1 MNFRTFDLNLLRVL
15 DSMLALANTTRVAE
29 TIGLSQP
36 AVSAA
41 VARLRER
48 LGDPLFVREGNALV
62 PTSYA
67 LSLQAPV
74 REALQNLE
82 EALGGGRRFDPGEC
96 QRAFVIGASDYF
108 NEMLMPRLA
117 ARVASEAPNVRLKM
131 LPAPIATFPA
141 MLTADE
147 FDMAL
152 SISVEPPDWIEK
164 RLAFEASD
172 LVAARNGH
180 PRLARAGLAWGD
192 TIPLDLF
199 CELPHAIFSVARE
212 FAHFEDAALARMG
225 RERRVMVSVPSYFG
239 VARIAAQSDLLG
251 VLPTRFAFPIAQKL
265 GLTIYRLPFAMP
277 LIGLFL
283 YWRRRDASN
292 LEQAWLRGLVLDLLA
307 PLDEMRFP
315 IAEAEFRGAEGRP

>member
-48 LGDPLFVREGNALV
+48 LDDPLFVREGNALV

-82 EALGGGRRFDPGEC
+82 EALAGGRRFDPGEC
-96 QRAFVIGASDYF
+96 RRAFVIGASDYF
-108 NEMLMPRLA
+108 NEMLMPGLA
-117 ARVASEAPNVRLKM
+117 ARVANEAPNVRLKM
-131 LPAPIATFPA
+131 LPASIATFPA

-180 PRLARAGLAWGD
+180 PQLARAGLAWGD

-199 CELPHAIFSVARE
+199 CELPHAIFSITRE
-212 FAHFEDAALARMG
+212 FVHFADEALSRIG

-251 VLPTRFAFPIAQKL
+251 VLPTRFALPIAQKL

-277 LIGLFL
+277 LTGLFL
-283 YWRRRDASN
+283 YSRRRDASN

-307 PLDEMRFP
+307 PLDETRFP
-315 IAEAEFRGAEGRP
+315 IAHEEIRDAEGRP